1 MTGQASRGR
10 RTSNCRRCPVALPE
24 LIELNRNFSAR
35 APSNRQERYLPAKVD
50 DFLFEQ
56 EIIRAE
62 G

>member
-1 MTGQASRGR
+1 
-10 RTSNCRRCPVALPE
+10 VALPE